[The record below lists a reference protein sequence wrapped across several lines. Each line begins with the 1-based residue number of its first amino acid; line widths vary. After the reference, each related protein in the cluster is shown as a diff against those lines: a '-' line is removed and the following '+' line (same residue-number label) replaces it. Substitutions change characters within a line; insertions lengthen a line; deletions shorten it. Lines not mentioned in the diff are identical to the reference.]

1 MEVWETIKS
10 FEQQAKKSG
19 SFDANRRSQ
28 RVQWLTQTVE
38 HDLLM
43 EFWNDPRV
51 QEQLATVREQVESG
65 DLYSGY
71 AARKLVNL
79 FRNRP

>member
-1 MEVWETIKS
+1 
-10 FEQQAKKSG
+10 
-19 SFDANRRSQ
+19 
-28 RVQWLTQTVE
+28 
-38 HDLLM
+38 M